1 MENKTTV
8 ELLTILE
15 NVPEEG
21 SVKYDEFWASGGVYE
36 QAIAALKNREPFT
49 TLLGEMD
56 ELSLPS
62 AWEAIEKLQE
72 QVKQLKRHK
81 QVLLQLLFF
90 EVSQTQFWYQ
100 HEDTVCHLQSVGQ
113 CPHVEVKAVVCVNRY
128 HCAF

>member
-21 SVKYDEFWASGGVYE
+21 SEKYDEFWASGGVYE

-62 AWEAIEKLQE
+62 AWEAIERLQE

-81 QVLLQLLFF
+81 HDPNNGDVLI
-90 EVSQTQFWYQ
+90 
-100 HEDTVCHLQSVGQ
+100 
-113 CPHVEVKAVVCVNRY
+113 RM
-128 HCAF
+128 